1 MSESAG
7 VDDRGAG
14 LGANGQIALVERP
27 SEALLRASRHPLA
40 HRIATGLES
49 AGIVEGD
56 RLLLLVS
63 GGSDSMA
70 LLLSVVALRAR
81 RTTFPEGLAVLTV
94 DHGLRAEAVSE
105 VASVVAAARA
115 VGIIDVFAERLA
127 PAARGNILEV
137 ARAGR
142 YSAATRIA
150 RAMGGATIVA
160 AHQAE
165 DRAESFLMALARRE
179 GLAACSK
186 LMPRRE
192 FADWAGAEVAR
203 PLLDFTRDELRG
215 FLRDC
220 GVRWIDDPSNAAHRR
235 GAMRAD
241 PATRALIAEIAGGLS
256 TASDEAAELLALRDA
271 LVAEAL
277 SAAGASGG
285 VSCRREAFD
294 ALPPTARR
302 ALLARIAASTGVS
315 VARTV
320 LVDAAASEPRA
331 VRRFACSDGAEI
343 VLARDI
349 VEIKR

>member
-1 MSESAG
+1 MA
-7 VDDRGAG
+7 
-14 LGANGQIALVERP
+14 
-27 SEALLRASRHPLA
+27 
-40 HRIATGLES
+40 GLES
-49 AGIVEGD
+49 AGISDGD

-70 LLLSVVALRAR
+70 LLLSIAAVRAR
-81 RTTFPEGLAVLTV
+81 RTSFPDGIAVLTV
-94 DHGLRAEAVSE
+94 DHGLRVEAASE

-115 VGIIDVFAERLA
+115 LGIAEVFAERLA
-127 PAARGNILEV
+127 PAARGNVLDA

-142 YSAATRIA
+142 YDAATRIA
-150 RAMGGATIVA
+150 RDMGGATIVA

-179 GLAACSK
+179 GLAACTK

-203 PLLDFTRDELRG
+203 PLLDLTRDELRG

-235 GAMRAD
+235 GAMRTD
-241 PATRALIAEIAGGLS
+241 PATRALVAEIAGGLS
-256 TASDEAAELLALRDA
+256 TVSDEAAELLALRDS
-271 LVAEAL
+271 LVTEAL
-277 SAAGASGG
+277 AAGLLAAHDVAGG
-285 VSCRREAFD
+285 LSCRREAFD

-302 ALLARIAASTGVS
+302 ALLARIAASAGVS

-320 LVDAAASEPRA
+320 LVEAAASEPRA
-331 VRRFACSDGAEI
+331 VRRFTCSDGAEI

-349 VEIKR
+349 VAIAR

>member
-1 MSESAG
+1 MSESG

-14 LGANGQIALVERP
+14 LGANGQFALVERP
-27 SEALLRASRHPLA
+27 SEALLRASRHPLTY
-40 HRIATGLES
+40 RISTGLES
-49 AGIVEGD
+49 AGIMEGD

-70 LLLSVVALRAR
+70 LLLAVAALRAR
-81 RTTFPEGLAVLTV
+81 RTTFPEGLAVLSV
-94 DHGLRAEAVSE
+94 DHGLRADAASE
-105 VASVVAAARA
+105 VASVVVAARA
-115 VGIIDVFAERLA
+115 VGIDDVFTARLV
-127 PAARGNILEV
+127 PSVRGNVLEA

-142 YSAATRIA
+142 YDSATRIA
-150 RAMGGATIVA
+150 REMGGATIVA

-179 GLAACSK
+179 GLAACTK

-192 FADWAGAEVAR
+192 FAEWAGAEVAR

-215 FLRDC
+215 LLRDC
-220 GVRWIDDPSNAAHRR
+220 GVRWIDDPSNAEHRR

-241 PATRALIAEIAGGLS
+241 PATCALIADIAGGLS

-271 LVAEAL
+271 LVAGAL
-277 SAAGASGG
+277 SAEG
-285 VSCRREAFD
+285 VSQDASCARAAFD

-302 ALLARIAASTGVS
+302 ALLARIAASAGVS

-320 LVDAAASEPRA
+320 LVAAAASEPRA
-331 VRRFACSDGAEI
+331 VRRFACSGGAEI
-343 VLARDI
+343 VLTRDI
-349 VEIKR
+349 VAVTR